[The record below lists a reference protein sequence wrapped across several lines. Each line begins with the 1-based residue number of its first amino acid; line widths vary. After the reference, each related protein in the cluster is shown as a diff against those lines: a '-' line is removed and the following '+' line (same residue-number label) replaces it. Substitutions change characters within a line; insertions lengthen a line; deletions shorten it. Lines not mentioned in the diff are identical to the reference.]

1 MKAASPA
8 TSQRPPATAMTI
20 PGASPAQQAYIR
32 HGESVKCRPARN
44 RRTIFDFR
52 SRFSHQNTSARVD
65 IIIKTIIAALAA
77 GDNVEINSFG
87 KFVHV
92 NGRRHVGRNFKTGE
106 TIEISA
112 WRSVI
117 FRPAKELRQVLDHS
131 QNNILRS
138 RQSSLESQLYIV
150 VSAIYNGLTDMIYR
164 IHTPPIGRPGAGGIG
179 LCLA

>member
-1 MKAASPA
+1 MRWLPLRWRKKPLPMFILGS
-8 TSQRPPATAMTI
+8 RP
-20 PGASPAQQAYIR
+20 
-32 HGESVKCRPARN
+32 RN
-44 RRTIFDFR
+44 RGY
-52 SRFSHQNTSARVD
+52 HQNTSARVD
-65 IIIKTIIAALAA
+65 IIIKTIVAALAA

-131 QNNILRS
+131 QNNILRW

-150 VSAIYNGLTDMIYR
+150 VSTIYDGLTDMIYR
-164 IHTPPIGRPGAGGIG
+164 IHTPPIGRP
-179 LCLA
+179 